1 MLNKIRNKEEKK
13 KKKEDLI
20 LFLCATM
27 TLQEGN
33 SVVTLENTD
42 RLLQM
47 AHQEAVPL
55 LLVAFLLNSKKCE
68 REITEEKGYNIYP
81 FI

>member
-1 MLNKIRNKEEKK
+1 
-13 KKKEDLI
+13 
-20 LFLCATM
+20 M